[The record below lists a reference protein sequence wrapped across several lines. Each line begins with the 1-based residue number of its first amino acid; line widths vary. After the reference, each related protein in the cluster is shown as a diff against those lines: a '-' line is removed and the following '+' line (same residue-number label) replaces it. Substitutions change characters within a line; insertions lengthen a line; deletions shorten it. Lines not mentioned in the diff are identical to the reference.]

1 MSDLRTLTAFKAK
14 YEALRMEAPT
24 EEIRDYMDA
33 TIHDAINP
41 AISVATR
48 EHNDALWESTR
59 HLSEGMGG
67 NDPGNARAAAM
78 EAAE

>member
-1 MSDLRTLTAFKAK
+1 MSDVARIRILLKLAELVAK
-14 YEALRMEAPT
+14 RNDWPRAQQSAREALSGLEDDVA
-24 EEIRDYMDA
+24 DA
-33 TIHDAINP
+33 K
-41 AISVATR
+41 
-48 EHNDALWESTR
+48 WESTR